1 VPGVRTFDL
10 ITVHGEWLI
19 TVAEPPRFMI
29 CRKCQKIE
37 SVYHRVYSGEYLCKK
52 CFMRSIENKTAKTIS
67 RYSMI
72 GYGDRVVV
80 GVSGG
85 KDSLS
90 LLYVLKMLF
99 DQHPNNG
106 NELVGI
112 TIDEGIKGYRDESLQ
127 IVKDFCQQL
136 GVESK
141 VLSYKSLFEV
151 DMDEAMVLRP
161 SEKMSSCSMCGTLRR
176 RAIDIA
182 AETLDADVVATAHNV
197 DDQLQTFM
205 INMLAGDVERIGWIY
220 PEPVKYASGM
230 KKVKP
235 FIEIYEY
242 EIAFYALQRE
252 IPFQSEECPYMN
264 ESIRTDLREFL
275 NKLERDH
282 PGIKHS
288 AYNSMMKISRVLRS
302 RQSTEGKK
310 CSICRHDSTGDI
322 CSVCQT
328 INVLTS
334 NKQI

>member
-1 VPGVRTFDL
+1 
-10 ITVHGEWLI
+10 
-19 TVAEPPRFMI
+19 
-29 CRKCQKIE
+29 
-37 SVYHRVYSGEYLCKK
+37 
-52 CFMRSIENKTAKTIS
+52 MRSIEDKAAKTIS
-67 RYSMI
+67 KYSMI
-72 GYGDRVVV
+72 GYGDRVAV

-90 LLYVLKMLF
+90 LLYVMKMLF
-99 DQHPNNG
+99 DLHPNNG
-106 NELVGI
+106 NELVAV

-127 IVKDFCQQL
+127 IVRDFCAQL

-141 VLSYKSLFEV
+141 VLSYKSLFGV

-161 SEKMSSCSMCGTLRR
+161 SEKMSSCSMCGTFRR

-182 AETLDADVVATAHNV
+182 AESVDADVVATAHNL

-205 INMLAGDVERIGWIY
+205 INLLAGDVERIGWIH
-220 PEPVKYASGM
+220 PEPVQYASGM

-264 ESIRTDLREFL
+264 ESIRTDLRGFFNSME
-275 NKLERDH
+275 KEH
-282 PGIKHS
+282 PGIKLN
-288 AYNSMMKISRVLRS
+288 AYNSMMKIAKTLRS
-302 RQSTEGKK
+302 SPGTEGRK
-310 CSICRHDSTGDI
+310 CSECGRDSTGEV
-322 CSVCQT
+322 CSVCKT
-328 INVLTS
+328 VSVLTS